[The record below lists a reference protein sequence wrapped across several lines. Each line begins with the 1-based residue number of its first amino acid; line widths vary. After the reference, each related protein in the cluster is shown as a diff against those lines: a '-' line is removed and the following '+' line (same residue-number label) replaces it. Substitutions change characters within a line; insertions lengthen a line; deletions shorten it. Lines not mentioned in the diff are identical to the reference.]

1 MKMVRAAD
9 FINAMSV
16 VPGHVISDIDLSC
29 ACPVC
34 GEVQRLSDAIRHHP
48 DDSHIVYRCRNAHS
62 DAEPLVEIAPAG
74 EFADDESLPR
84 RFHSKD
90 RGRPRSGNHAF
101 PIKVWLGCQGIFSM
115 RPRNAENML
124 SSRWLYLNVYSSK

>member
-62 DAEPLVEIAPAG
+62 DAEPLVDIDTAG
-74 EFADDESLPR
+74 EFYDDES
-84 RFHSKD
+84 
-90 RGRPRSGNHAF
+90 G
-101 PIKVWLGCQGIFSM
+101 SM
-115 RPRNAENML
+115 AHEGWAVGWRVPVDIRLATGQLVHLVDYTRYEEQP
-124 SSRWLYLNVYSSK
+124 